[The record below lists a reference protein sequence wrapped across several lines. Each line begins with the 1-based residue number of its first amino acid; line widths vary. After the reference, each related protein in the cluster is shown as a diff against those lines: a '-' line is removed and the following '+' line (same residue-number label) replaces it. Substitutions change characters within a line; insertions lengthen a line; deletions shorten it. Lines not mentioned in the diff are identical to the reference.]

1 MTEKPILSPPHNLW
15 HVQAGLG
22 RSPRVLLP
30 GGKAHSFP
38 RKNRDEGLEL
48 SLGLNGDKQIGGLS
62 HSKSSGVLE
71 DGWPWAEFILR
82 EDTKARLSNLFEGRG
97 EAQKK

>member
-1 MTEKPILSPPHNLW
+1 M
-15 HVQAGLG
+15 
-22 RSPRVLLP
+22 
-30 GGKAHSFP
+30 
-38 RKNRDEGLEL
+38 
-48 SLGLNGDKQIGGLS
+48 SLGLNGDKQIGGLL

-82 EDTKARLSNLFEGRG
+82 EATKACWSNLFEGRG